1 MSLGFNGEMI
11 ELSIP
16 RRGVVLQSG
25 WKIKPRYDP
34 IVSHKTF
41 FMCMYVVVLAVL
53 VYVKVD
59 AVSPHRLGEEMST
72 ISAVV

>member
-1 MSLGFNGEMI
+1 MCLGFNGEMI

-16 RRGVVLQSG
+16 RRGVILQSG

-41 FMCMYVVVLAVL
+41 FSCACSSFSCASIN
-53 VYVKVD
+53 YVKVD
-59 AVSPHRLGEEMST
+59 AVYLT
-72 ISAVV
+72 D